1 VNCFCPGKITT
12 PMNAAAARIAASASS
27 NIPNPC
33 ALGRDGRPGE
43 VAKPIAFLLSDES
56 T

>member
-1 VNCFCPGKITT
+1 
-12 PMNAAAARIAASASS
+12 MLAAAAKIAASADS

-33 ALGRDGRPGE
+33 ALGRDGTPDE

>member
-1 VNCFCPGKITT
+1 MT
-12 PMNAAAARIAASASS
+12 AAAATIVPSADS
-27 NIPNPC
+27 NKPHPC
-33 ALGRDGRPGE
+33 ALGRHGRPDE